1 MLWQA
6 MTATGSDD
14 GDGGDDGPAASARVP
29 PVEQRSL
36 AGAVAR
42 VAPVAQVARVDQ
54 AAQVTTIS
62 RAPADP
68 SKRKTSPSTSL
79 ASALGSFRAAMPPR
93 TLPGDVAR
101 VTRSSPTGGA
111 WRSWQVNRR
120 LIALLGI
127 GLAVRLALLPVGA
140 YGYDLTL
147 MQSWAERLVTR
158 PLVRFYASPEV
169 VDHLPGDL
177 WLLWLLGRGWICLR
191 RARWSLRSR

>member
-1 MLWQA
+1 
-6 MTATGSDD
+6 
-14 GDGGDDGPAASARVP
+14 
-29 PVEQRSL
+29 
-36 AGAVAR
+36 
-42 VAPVAQVARVDQ
+42 
-54 AAQVTTIS
+54 
-62 RAPADP
+62 
-68 SKRKTSPSTSL
+68 
-79 ASALGSFRAAMPPR
+79 MPPR

-177 WLLWLLGRGWICLR
+177 WLLWLLGRAMDLIAPGALVPQIALKLVPTLADVGIGVFLFLLGR
-191 RARWSLRSR
+191 RLAGPDAGLLAAALFVLNPASIFLTAIWGQWDSVSAALALIAVWLVSPR